1 MLAEML
7 KIRRGLLISQCWAS
21 YKVNINSSDLP
32 VLKYC
37 YRIEFVTCQILHYL
51 HSWCL
56 FFCCFIIPCFT
67 YLCEAW
73 FACTCYVQANSHVVG
88 MLH

>member
-7 KIRRGLLISQCWAS
+7 KICRGLLISHSWTP
-21 YKVNINSSDLP
+21 YRVNINSSYLP

-37 YRIEFVTCQILHYL
+37 YRIEPVTGQILHYL

-56 FFCCFIIPCFT
+56 FFIVLSFH
-67 YLCEAW
+67 A
-73 FACTCYVQANSHVVG
+73 
-88 MLH
+88 

>member
-7 KIRRGLLISQCWAS
+7 KICRGLLISHCWTP

-37 YRIEFVTCQILHYL
+37 YRIEPVTCQILRYL
-51 HSWCL
+51 HSWFL
-56 FFCCFIIPCFT
+56 LIIILSFH
-67 YLCEAW
+67 A
-73 FACTCYVQANSHVVG
+73 
-88 MLH
+88 